1 MRWGEETPTHK
12 MHPCKRSKLCY
23 NPSYEYHLEPTIYYP
38 LSTIQKNLHR
48 RFLPMSPFALQLMN
62 GCLASDIEQENQN
75 AFQALQKAGAI
86 EEVNGLWKLGSLYR
100 TGRLFMGKDGRGYV
114 EAAFKEQRDLLVEP
128 DFLGDARHGDTVVVK
143 RIIARRGRASGKVL
157 MVIDKAHLFT
167 IAYTHRDE
175 SGNFMILDIRT
186 GEPTY
191 AKMEGMDLKAFK
203 LGTVLKVDIDTDNV
217 LEVFGTLDDPKV
229 DEKISLALYERED
242 AFPEACVAEAIEVES
257 EVTRSE
263 HPDRVDLT
271 DLDFCTIDPVTA
283 KDFDDAIYFDLKNYT
298 LYVAI
303 ADVSHYVPYFTKI
316 DKEAKKRG
324 FTTYFPHKSF
334 PMLPRQLSENICSL
348 QPRVDRLAFVSKIEL
363 DRNTLKPLHE
373 EFFEAIIHSKYRF
386 HYDQVD
392 TLIATEGCDA
402 KGTVARVLT
411 WLLPLQKITLRLRDR
426 RLKEGFDFRA
436 DETKLTIDADHLLA
450 GTHIETGT
458 PSHSLVEEC
467 MLLANQAAAKRFSG
481 EEEDQ
486 LGIFRIHEPPQLS
499 KLEELLVQL
508 ASVGLYVEEYED
520 SPSLIRAIQ
529 KEAKKLGLA
538 NQVDAML
545 IKSLRQ
551 ASYAAHNVGHFGLGY
566 RYYSHFTSPIRRY
579 SDLILH
585 RMIKAQLQNDEQE
598 MEYLLRNIESLCAR
612 VSELERKAVKSEWD
626 FRDRK
631 FARWA
636 ATKFGEVFEAEVV
649 EIEESGDAKAV
660 LHADVQ
666 GVTVHL
672 RADQV
677 MLFDRIKVR
686 ISDVS
691 IPQAFIQC
699 EFVEKL
705 SREATELA

>member
-1 MRWGEETPTHK
+1 M
-12 MHPCKRSKLCY
+12 S
-23 NPSYEYHLEPTIYYP
+23 
-38 LSTIQKNLHR
+38 
-48 RFLPMSPFALQLMN
+48 SPFAIQLTN

-75 AFQALQKAGAI
+75 TFQALQKAGAI
-86 EEVNGLWKLGSLYR
+86 EEVDGLWKLGSLYR
-100 TGRLFMGKDGRGYV
+100 AGRLYMGKDGRGYV
-114 EAAFKEQRDLLVEP
+114 EAEFKEQRDLLVEP
-128 DFLGDARHGDTVVVK
+128 DDLGDARHGDTVVVK

-157 MVIDKAHLFT
+157 MVIDKAHLST

-175 SGNFMILDIRT
+175 SGNCMILDIRT

-203 LGTVLKVDIDTDNV
+203 LGTVLKVDIDTDKV
-217 LEVFGTLDDPKV
+217 LEIFGTLDDPKV

-242 AFPEACVAEAIEVES
+242 AFPEACVTEAIEVES

-283 KDFDDAIYFDLKNYT
+283 KDFDDAIYFDLKTYT

-303 ADVSHYVPYFTKI
+303 ADVSHYVPYFTEI

-334 PMLPRQLSENICSL
+334 PMLPRELSENICSL
-348 QPRVDRLAFVSKIEL
+348 KPRVDRLAFVSKIEL
-363 DRNTLKPLHE
+363 DPNSLKPLNE
-373 EFFEAIIHSKYRF
+373 EFFEAIIHSKHRF
-386 HYDQVD
+386 NYDQVD
-392 TLIATEGCDA
+392 EIIATEGRDA
-402 KGTVARVLT
+402 EGTVARLLT
-411 WLLPLQKITLRLRDR
+411 WLLPLQKITIRLRNT
-426 RLKEGFDFRA
+426 RLKEGFDFRT
-436 DETKLTIDADHLLA
+436 DETKLTIDANHLLV
-450 GTHIETGT
+450 GTQIETGT
-458 PSHSLVEEC
+458 PSHSLIEEC
-467 MLLANQAAAKRFSG
+467 MLLANQAAAKRFAG

-529 KEAKKLGLA
+529 KEAEKMGLGA
-538 NQVDAML
+538 EVDAML

-585 RMIKAQLQNDEQE
+585 RMIKAQLQDDEQE

-612 VSELERKAVKSEWD
+612 VSELERKEVKSEWD

-636 ATKFGEVFEAEVV
+636 ATRIGEVFGAEVV
-649 EIEESGDAKAV
+649 EIGESGDAKAV